1 MRRLLLLMGIVAL
14 WTGAIVYVQQRG
26 GNIDPIVGRSAGFV
40 HVSDDAGYWYST
52 YRHERLRS
60 GSGVQVYTAG
70 EGGAVIRVLVLGDS
84 YTEGIGLRDLSQQWP
99 RQLALLAAKASGL
112 RVEVV
117 SMSRGGTSTYTH
129 AEWLRAIFNGD
140 PASIDPDGW
149 FDLNPEW
156 FEPLRPPFDAVLVGY
171 VANDIS
177 YLAGVENLRLFQPKI
192 LEPRDSVA
200 AESGKIPD
208 PNDEEYRE
216 ALRLI
221 HDTVGETPLRFM
233 LLSGSP
239 GTYSLERF
247 AEEGITVEKA
257 YPAEFETGEA
267 PERYV
272 ASVLD
277 AHGNELAHREYARRS
292 AAVLL
297 EIVGAGR
304 AGPSIT
310 RPSLEG
316 DEPYVSTPYG
326 IAVSENSSN
335 IEAVYEPEQIA
346 KTLIC
351 HNTFRQEGRDLEGK
365 LRYVIICKEDGA
377 EVISEIDGESVPG
390 ILAGCDKIGAPHAA
404 IYSARPLVEIVG
416 ARARLRIETEKRG
429 YTLYITGYGESERI
443 LRKIGTYNGKTSIE
457 VELGEHENG
466 IVVAENATC
475 GKTSIKELGPWKLSL
490 ETR

>member
-1 MRRLLLLMGIVAL
+1 MGIVAL
-14 WTGAIVYVQQRG
+14 WAGAIVYIQQRG
-26 GNIDPIVGRSAGFV
+26 GNIDPIVGRSAGFAQ
-40 HVSDDAGYWYST
+40 VSDEVGYWYST
-52 YRHERLRS
+52 YRHERLRG

-84 YTEGIGLRDLSQQWP
+84 FTEGSGLRDLSQQWP
-99 RQLALLAAKASGL
+99 RQLALLAAKASGQ

-117 SMSRGGTSTYTH
+117 SMSMGGTSTYTH

-140 PASIDPDGW
+140 PASID
-149 FDLNPEW
+149 LRPEW
-156 FEPLRPPFDAVLVGY
+156 FEPLRAPFDAVLVGY
-171 VANDIS
+171 VTNDIS
-177 YLAGVENLRLFQPKI
+177 YLPGVENLRLFQPKI

-216 ALRLI
+216 VLRLMRE
-221 HDTVGETPLRFM
+221 VAGETPLRFM

-239 GTYSLERF
+239 GTYGLGRF
-247 AEEGITVEKA
+247 AEEGITVEIA
-257 YPAEFETGEA
+257 YPAAFEAGGA

-310 RPSLEG
+310 NPSMDG

-326 IAVSENSSN
+326 IAVSENSGN
-335 IEAVYEPEQIA
+335 IEAVYEPKQMA

-351 HNTFRQEGRDLEGK
+351 PNPFRQEGRDQEGK
-365 LRYVIICKEDGA
+365 LRYVVICKKEGA
-377 EVISEIDGESVPG
+377 EVISEINGEAVPG
-390 ILAGCDKIGAPHAA
+390 ILATCDKIGAPHAA

-457 VELGEHENG
+457 VELGESENG

>member
-1 MRRLLLLMGIVAL
+1 MGIVAL
-14 WTGAIVYVQQRG
+14 WAGAIVYVQQRG

-52 YRHERLRS
+52 YRHERLRG

-84 YTEGIGLRDLSQQWP
+84 YTQGIGLRDLSQQWP
-99 RQLALLAAKASGL
+99 RQLAQLAAKASGQ

-140 PASIDPDGW
+140 PASID
-149 FDLNPEW
+149 LSPEW
-156 FEPLRPPFDAVLVGY
+156 FEPLRAPFDAVLVGY

-177 YLAGVENLRLFQPKI
+177 YLTGVENLRLFQPEI
-192 LEPRDSVA
+192 LEPRDAMA
-200 AESGKIPD
+200 AESGKTPD

-216 ALRLI
+216 ALRLM

-233 LLSGSP
+233 LLSGPP
-239 GTYSLERF
+239 GTYTLERF

-257 YPAEFETGEA
+257 YPADFETGA
-267 PERYV
+267 VTERYL

-277 AHGNELAHREYARRS
+277 AHSNELAHREYARRS

-304 AGPSIT
+304 TRPPIT

-326 IAVSENSSN
+326 IAVSENSGN

-351 HNTFRQEGRDLEGK
+351 PNPFRQEGRDQEGK

-377 EVISEIDGESVPG
+377 EVISEIDGETVPG
-390 ILAGCDKIGAPHAA
+390 ILAMCDKIGAPHTAV
-404 IYSARPLVEIVG
+404 YSARPLVEIVG
-416 ARARLRIETEKRG
+416 ARASLRIETEKRG

-475 GKTSIKELGPWKLSL
+475 GKTSIKDLGPWKLSL